1 MLNLLQKEKLF
12 NLWTFFFFASLARF
26 LLHFGKLIFPSSLSD
41 LLQSEKLN
49 FQCTFLCTAHNRGE
63 KYFFATCSRFFN
75 GFYFA
80 FSSYIFLLVVVCAFA
95 KNWKDFSLSLW
106 LFCSSAFIFF
116 FCLFSLPLSS
126 LLCSRNLIFLEI
138 LELFC
143 SLCAIVGESLDR
155 LLFLTVALCLTNFC
169 FLLSSLSP
177 KTQKIKFKII
187 SR

>member
-1 MLNLLQKEKLF
+1 MNFFFLCIACSLSSSLWQINFSFFSLGSFAIGKTKFSMHFSLHRTQQRRKILFRHLLSIFQRILFCIFIIHFSAGCCVCLREKLKRLF
-12 NLWTFFFFASLARF
+12 TFFMTF
-26 LLHFGKLIFPSSLSD
+26 LLF
-41 LLQSEKLN
+41 
-49 FQCTFLCTAHNRGE
+49 
-63 KYFFATCSRFFN
+63 
-75 GFYFA
+75 GFY
-80 FSSYIFLLVVVCAFA
+80 I
-95 KNWKDFSLSLW
+95 
-106 LFCSSAFIFF
+106 F

-169 FLLSSLSP
+169 FLLPSLSP